1 MGMLHNSGQNT
12 IYQKGLRYVFNKK
25 RKIHESQEERRRNVV
40 KNLCIANGLE
50 TVPENE
56 TIEGNSKSTG
66 NIT

>member
-1 MGMLHNSGQNT
+1 MGMLHNSGENT
-12 IYQKGLRYVFNKK
+12 IYQKGSRYVFNKR

>member
-1 MGMLHNSGQNT
+1 M
-12 IYQKGLRYVFNKK
+12 
-25 RKIHESQEERRRNVV
+25 